1 MASTT
6 THEIIDLETRSWEV
20 LAIGGEECAA
30 YYDDVLDSD
39 PVMLMPGGLRLTDRE
54 SMVQSMSGPPWLD
67 YRLEEMRVTELGPDA
82 AVVTY
87 GAVAR
92 RDPDAEPYT
101 AFMSSTYIR
110 RDDGWKLAVHQQT
123 PR

>member
-1 MASTT
+1 MATT
-6 THEIIDLETRSWEV
+6 TEHELIDLETRSWEV
-20 LAIGGEECAA
+20 LAVGGEECAA
-30 YYDDVLDSD
+30 YYDDVLDDD
-39 PVMLMPGGLRLTDRE
+39 PVILMPGGFSLDDRDTIVE
-54 SMVQSMSGPPWLD
+54 SMSGPPWLE
-67 YRLEEMRVTELGPDA
+67 YRLEEMRVTELSPDA

-92 RDPDAEPYT
+92 RDADGEPYS
-101 AFMSSTYIR
+101 AFMNSTYAR